1 MSGLVS
7 IIVPVYQAQ
16 DYIEKTISMVKQQT
30 YGNWELVLVDD
41 RSVDGSVAV
50 IEKALAGHRHHSVE
64 DVPVDVERMEEY
76 VCEQD

>member
-30 YGNWELVLVDD
+30 YENWELLLVDD
-41 RSVDGSVAV
+41 RSVDGSVC
-50 IEKALAGHRHHSVE
+50 
-64 DVPVDVERMEEY
+64 M
-76 VCEQD
+76 